1 MTSDLEMERPVTA
14 PQDPRT
20 MDPGQLAAY
29 LADRRAAAQKA
40 SAAWRQ
46 ANAGF
51 IDFVTAVNAH
61 RTDPGGTFPM
71 RDC

>member
-1 MTSDLEMERPVTA
+1 MGAT
-14 PQDPRT
+14 QDPRT
-20 MDPGQLAAY
+20 MDRDRLAAY
-29 LADRRAAAQKA
+29 LAARRARAQKA
-40 SAAWRQ
+40 SADRRE

-51 IDFVTAVNAH
+51 IDFVTAVNKH

>member
-1 MTSDLEMERPVTA
+1 
-14 PQDPRT
+14 